1 MSKSNVDSF
10 NLMETIESALR
21 ICIPASAHEAFRFA
35 ANELK
40 TTLSLV
46 GHADCFITEGE
57 AEAGGNSI
65 VLRLSHPQGN
75 DGDSEDLDEFEIRAE
90 NGNAVIVATSPRAVL
105 FGAYRFLEEHA
116 GISWPTPAYRHIPAT
131 PVSVPI
137 IGRTTRKA
145 TFARRGLVLESSE
158 TTEYAMGMIDWS
170 AKNGLNDLF
179 FTFDLWERYQGEL
192 RPELAKR
199 QLRLTLGGHNLGMF
213 FPSGEHYTEHP
224 EWFALQGEGERRIAD
239 QPCYSHEAGVGVM
252 VDNVVRY
259 VEREIRRG
267 TVLATLSLWP
277 NDNKHV
283 CNCPA
288 CREAGFMSTYIGF
301 LSRLRRSFASK
312 GISVNVEH
320 IAYNAQLEW
329 SMLEEVPECSELDT
343 LIACWGRDYKD
354 SIASPNRPRDARFK
368 KVTEKWADACGRFG
382 TNLTVFEYYSDYW
395 MLTSLF
401 PPLLQTIAEDMAYY
415 RSVGAKGVM
424 SLILPYSKAVRI
436 IREDI
441 GSQPITEAIDGREMN
456 SENVAMWLNLYVFSR
471 MTWEGGEDADSITD
485 RFCKLF
491 YGKHASLCRGML
503 DRLSIALAGLSAYN
517 TEFFKLRF
525 MDTWLRMDSEEI
537 ENWDPS
543 SDDGSVPRERA
554 AECKR
559 ALEILDNGYGFANVP
574 LTGGETEPDEQRN
587 NAALLLSYYEFIVAK
602 LKSILAQSLGQLS
615 YMDNKRDE
623 AASHWQEALRLE
635 NEING
640 WDREICRE
648 WLERAVSHDRE

>member
-1 MSKSNVDSF
+1 MSKSNVDGF
-10 NLMETIESALR
+10 NLTETIESGLR
-21 ICIPASAHEAFRFA
+21 ICIPASAHETLRFA
-35 ANELK
+35 ADELK
-40 TTLSLV
+40 TNLSLV
-46 GHADCFITEGE
+46 GRADCSITEGE
-57 AEAGGNSI
+57 MEAGGNSI
-65 VLRLSHPQGN
+65 VLRLTHPQGN
-75 DGDSEDLDEFEIRAE
+75 DGDSENLDEFEIRAE
-90 NGNAVIVATSPRAVL
+90 YGNAVIAGASPRAVL
-105 FGAYRFLEEHA
+105 FGTYRFLEEHA

-131 PVSVPI
+131 PVNVPI

-158 TTEYAMGMIDWS
+158 TTEYAMNLIDWS

-179 FTFDLWERYQGEL
+179 FTFDLWERYQDEL

-199 QLRLTLGGHNLGMF
+199 QLMLTLGGHNLGMF
-213 FPSGEHYTEHP
+213 FPSGEHFAEHP
-224 EWFALQGEGERRIAD
+224 EWFALPVEGGRRIAD
-239 QPCYSHEAGVGVM
+239 QPCYSNEAGVAVM

-288 CREAGFMSTYIGF
+288 CREAGFISTYIGF

-329 SMLEEVPECSELDT
+329 SMLEEVPASSELDT

-354 SIASPNRPRDARFK
+354 SIASPNRPRDVRFK
-368 KVTEKWADACGRFG
+368 EITEKWANACGGFG

-395 MLTSLF
+395 MLTSVF
-401 PPLLQTIAEDMAYY
+401 PPLLRTIAEDMAYY
-415 RSVGAKGVM
+415 RSVGANGVM

-441 GSQPITEAIDGREMN
+441 GGQPIIEAIDGREMN
-456 SENVAMWLNLYVFSR
+456 SEDVAMWLNLYVFSR
-471 MTWEGGEDADSITD
+471 LTWQGEDDADRVTY
-485 RFCKLF
+485 RFCNLF
-491 YGKHASLCRGML
+491 YGERASLCKGML

-525 MDTWLRMDSEEI
+525 IDTWLRMKDEEI
-537 ENWDPS
+537 VNWNPS
-543 SDDGSVPRERA
+543 NDNGSVPRARI
-554 AECKR
+554 AECRR
-559 ALEILDNGYGFANVP
+559 ALEVLDNGFANVP
-574 LTGGETEPDEQRN
+574 LAGGGKEPDEQLRN
-587 NAALLLSYYEFIVAK
+587 VTHLLSYYEFIVVK
-602 LKSILAQSLGQLS
+602 LKSILSQSLGQLD
-615 YMDNKRDE
+615 YIENRRED
-623 AASHWQEALRLE
+623 AVSHWQEALRSE
-635 NEING
+635 DEING

-648 WLERAVSHDRE
+648 WLERAMSHDRE